1 MSLPAYIKGVIFDLD
16 GTLLDSLH
24 VWRDVD
30 IRFFA
35 KRSLPMP
42 NDYLHNVK
50 VLDLYDAAI
59 YTKTTFSLPESP
71 EELMREWLDMV
82 KEEYTLHVDLK
93 PYAKDFVKSLAEH
106 GLKLGVATS
115 SAEELFLPCLKRHGI
130 AEYFSAFTETK
141 EAARG
146 KEFPDPYLLA
156 AQKIGVAPENCAV
169 FEDILVGVK
178 SAKKG
183 GFYTVAV
190 ADHFSA
196 ADEKALQDEADL
208 FICGFE
214 ELL

>member
-1 MSLPAYIKGVIFDLD
+1 MKLPAHIKGVIFDLD

-35 KRSLPMP
+35 KRNLPMP
-42 NDYLHNVK
+42 NEYLHNVK

-59 YTKTTFSLPESP
+59 YTKTTFSLPERP
-71 EELMREWLDMV
+71 EELVREWLDMV
-82 KEEYTLHVDLK
+82 KEEYKFHVALK
-93 PYAKDFVKSLAEH
+93 PYAKEFVESLTAR
-106 GLKLGVATS
+106 GVKLGVATS

-130 AEYFSAFTETK
+130 ARYFTAFTETK

-156 AQKIGVAPENCAV
+156 AQKIDAIPEHCAV

-178 SAKKG
+178 SAKSG
-183 GFYTVAV
+183 GFFTVAV
-190 ADHFSA
+190 ADHYSA
-196 ADEKALQDEADL
+196 ADEKALKKEADL
-208 FICGFE
+208 FIRGFE